1 MKFITALFKR
11 SNSIAS
17 DAIGAIKDMKETI
30 ELKIEERD
38 SDFFAQ
44 AEEEYD
50 NGNINKGLWSQALVK
65 AKGNESLRKFEY
77 MKMRVKQLKNNPN
90 DYST

>member
-1 MKFITALFKR
+1 MKFITALFAR

-30 ELKIEERD
+30 ELKIEEKD

-77 MKMRVKQLKNNPN
+77 MKMRVKQLKNKPN

>member
-30 ELKIEERD
+30 ELKIEEKD
-38 SDFFAQ
+38 SDF
-44 AEEEYD
+44 
-50 NGNINKGLWSQALVK
+50 
-65 AKGNESLRKFEY
+65 LRKQKKN
-77 MKMRVKQLKNNPN
+77 MTTVKLIRDCGLKHL
-90 DYST
+90 